1 MNNSG
6 PDFAM
11 LVMGVSATFFVLA
24 MLSKGAIA
32 IPRLFP
38 IPKIP
43 VLREKEGMRQPVVS
57 HPVPDTGE
65 EEIAVAITLALAH
78 LASQELRRGS
88 LGESLETGPGP
99 WWTAGQFQQHTLET
113 VVLQGSN

>member
-1 MNNSG
+1 
-6 PDFAM
+6 
-11 LVMGVSATFFVLA
+11 MGLSATFVVLA
-24 MLSKGAIA
+24 MLGRGAIA

-38 IPKIP
+38 MPKMP
-43 VLREKEGMRQPVVS
+43 VLREREVVRPPVIS

-78 LASQELRRGS
+78 LRSQQLCRGS

-99 WWTAGQFQQHTLET
+99 WWTTGQFQQHTLET